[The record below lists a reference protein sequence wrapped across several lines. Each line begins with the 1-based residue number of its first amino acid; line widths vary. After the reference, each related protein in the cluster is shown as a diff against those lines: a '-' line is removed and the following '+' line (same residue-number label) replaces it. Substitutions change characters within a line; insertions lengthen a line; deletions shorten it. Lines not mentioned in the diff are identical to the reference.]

1 MNIEK
6 LIDELNAIL
15 DRLDA
20 FADDEDVEEL
30 NATLEDVLF
39 MLSESDDDSDFEEEL
54 QDALDELSDIADGYR
69 KIPSTAEYGDSISAV
84 AARIALVMNNR

>member
-6 LIDELNAIL
+6 LIDELYGIL
-15 DRLDA
+15 DELDE

-39 MLSESDDDSDFEEEL
+39 MLSEAGDEDDVEEEFE
-54 QDALDELSDIADGYR
+54 DAIEELRDIAGSY
-69 KIPSTAEYGDSISAV
+69 KAIPETAKYGESIAAV
-84 AARIALVMNNR
+84 ANRMALVMNNR